1 MHKFKEKEIITI
13 AALLIH
19 AAKIDEIYS
28 DHEKKIIIDFI
39 DNNTKDKSQSQK
51 ILTEAEI
58 LEADSN
64 QLLNYTKIIKDGSLE
79 IKKEIVE
86 QLWKILISDNS
97 VDQYESNLM
106 RRICGLI
113 YFSDK
118 DSGEIR
124 MRLSKNK

>member
-1 MHKFKEKEIITI
+1 M
-13 AALLIH
+13 
-19 AAKIDEIYS
+19 S
-28 DHEKKIIIDFI
+28 
-39 DNNTKDKSQSQK
+39 
-51 ILTEAEI
+51 
-58 LEADSN
+58 
-64 QLLNYTKIIKDGSLE
+64 YTKIIKDGPME
-79 IKKEIVE
+79 IKKEIIE

-118 DSGEIR
+118 ESGEIR

>member
-1 MHKFKEKEIITI
+1 MSELEERIQMLEDENATLREFAKS
-13 AALLIH
+13 AAI
-19 AAKIDEIYS
+19 S
-28 DHEKKIIIDFI
+28 
-39 DNNTKDKSQSQK
+39 
-51 ILTEAEI
+51 
-58 LEADSN
+58 
-64 QLLNYTKIIKDGSLE
+64 
-79 IKKEIVE
+79 VE

>member
-39 DNNTKDKSQSQK
+39 GNNTKDKSQSQK

>member
-1 MHKFKEKEIITI
+1 MLKFNEKEITTI

-28 DHEKKIIIDFI
+28 DHEKKIIVDFI

-51 ILTEAEI
+51 ILTNAEI

-64 QLLNYTKIIKDGSLE
+64 QLLNYTQIIKDGSLE
-79 IKKEIVE
+79 IKKEIIE

>member
-1 MHKFKEKEIITI
+1 MHKFNEKEIITI

-39 DNNTKDKSQSQK
+39 NNNTKDKSLSQK

-58 LEADSN
+58 LENDSN
-64 QLLNYTKIIKDGSLE
+64 QLLNYTKIIKDGPVE
-79 IKKEIVE
+79 IKKEIIE

>member
-1 MHKFKEKEIITI
+1 MHKFNEKEITTIT
-13 AALLIH
+13 ALLIH

-28 DHEKKIIIDFI
+28 DHEKKIIVNFI

-51 ILTEAEI
+51 ILTNAEI

-64 QLLNYTKIIKDGSLE
+64 QLLNYTQIIKDGSLE
-79 IKKEIVE
+79 IKKEIIE

>member
-1 MHKFKEKEIITI
+1 MIVHRFAKMW
-13 AALLIH
+13 LLLER
-19 AAKIDEIYS
+19 DVLLEGP
-28 DHEKKIIIDFI
+28 
-39 DNNTKDKSQSQK
+39 KS
-51 ILTEAEI
+51 
-58 LEADSN
+58 
-64 QLLNYTKIIKDGSLE
+64 
-79 IKKEIVE
+79 EIVE